1 MKIRTDFV
9 TNSSSSSFI
18 VCFARISDK
27 EKAQKTIDEYKLRTY
42 SAKEVQKEY
51 SHWGNYIGNDFAAVY
66 PDDVLKEYPNDNFIV
81 IWESKE
87 ALYDEEEDEYIYD
100 YSFYCDEIIDELL
113 ENDGFSN
120 IMTDEGEG
128 FDG

>member
-27 EKAQKTIDEYKLRTY
+27 EKAQNVIDRYNLRTY
-42 SAKEVQKEY
+42 SAKEVRKE
-51 SHWGNYIGNDFAAVY
+51 WGDYIGNDFAAVY
-66 PDDVLKEYPNDNFIV
+66 PDDVLKEYPNDDFIIIWDRNDAYYEESEDGFNTVYNYNFSCNDAI
-81 IWESKE
+81 E
-87 ALYDEEEDEYIYD
+87 
-100 YSFYCDEIIDELL
+100 ELL

>member
-27 EKAQKTIDEYKLRTY
+27 EKAQNVIDKYNLRTY
-42 SAKEVQKEY
+42 SAEEVRKE
-51 SHWGNYIGNDFAAVY
+51 WGDYIGNDFAAVY
-66 PDDVLKEYPNDNFIV
+66 PEDVLKEYPNDNFII
-81 IWESKE
+81 IWDSND
-87 ALYDEEEDEYIYD
+87 AQYDEEEDEYIYD
-100 YSFYCDEIIDELL
+100 YSFSCNDAIEELL

>member
-1 MKIRTDFV
+1 MKVRSDFV

-27 EKAQKTIDEYKLRTY
+27 EKARSVIDKYNLQTY
-42 SAKEVQKEY
+42 SVEEVRREY
-51 SHWGNYIGNDFAAVY
+51 SYWGNYIGNDFAAVY
-66 PDDVLKEYPNDNFIV
+66 PEDVLKEYPNDNFII
-81 IWESKE
+81 IWDSND
-87 ALYDEEEDEYIYD
+87 AWYDEEEDDYIYD
-100 YSFYCDEIIDELL
+100 YSFSCNEIIDELL

>member
-27 EKAQKTIDEYKLRTY
+27 EKAQKVIDEYNLQTY
-42 SAKEVQKEY
+42 SAEKVRQEY
-51 SHWGNYIGNDFAAVY
+51 SYWGDYIGNDFAAVY
-66 PDDVLKEYPNDNFIV
+66 PEDVLKEYPNDNFIV
-81 IWESKE
+81 IWDSND
-87 ALYDEEEDEYIYD
+87 AWYDEEEDDYIYD
-100 YSFYCDEIIDELL
+100 YSFSCNEVIDELL
-113 ENDGFSN
+113 ENNGFSN

>member
-27 EKAQKTIDEYKLRTY
+27 EKARKTIDEYNLQTY
-42 SAKEVQKEY
+42 SAKEVREEY
-51 SHWGNYIGNDFAAVY
+51 SYWGNYIGNDFAAVY

-81 IWESKE
+81 IWDSND
-87 ALYDEEEDEYIYD
+87 AWYDEEEDEYIY
-100 YSFYCDEIIDELL
+100 
-113 ENDGFSN
+113 N
-120 IMTDEGEG
+120 
-128 FDG
+128 

>member
-27 EKAQKTIDEYKLRTY
+27 EKAQSVIDKYNLQTY
-42 SAKEVQKEY
+42 SAEEVREGY
-51 SHWGNYIGNDFAAVY
+51 GYWGDYIGNDFAAVY
-66 PDDVLKEYPNDNFIV
+66 PDDVLKEYPNDNFII
-81 IWESKE
+81 IWDSND
-87 ALYDEEEDEYIYD
+87 AWYDEEEDEYIYN
-100 YSFYCDEIIDELL
+100 YSFSCNEIIEELL

-120 IMTDEGEG
+120 IMTDEGAG

>member
-18 VCFARISDK
+18 VCFARVSDK
-27 EKAQKTIDEYKLRTY
+27 EKAQSVIDKYNLKTY
-42 SAKEVQKEY
+42 SAKEVREEY
-51 SHWGNYIGNDFAAVY
+51 CYWDGYIGNNFAAVY

-81 IWESKE
+81 IWDSND
-87 ALYDEEEDEYIYD
+87 AWYDEEEDEYIYN
-100 YSFYCDEIIDELL
+100 YSFSCNEIIDELL

-120 IMTDEGEG
+120 VMTDEGEG

>member
-27 EKAQKTIDEYKLRTY
+27 EKARKTIDEYNLQTY
-42 SAKEVQKEY
+42 SAKEVREEY
-51 SHWGNYIGNDFAAVY
+51 SYWGNYIGNDFAAVY

-81 IWESKE
+81 IWDSND
-87 ALYDEEEDEYIYD
+87 AWYDEEEDEYIYN
-100 YSFYCDEIIDELL
+100 YSFSCNEVIDELL
-113 ENDGFSN
+113 KNDGFSN

>member
-18 VCFARISDK
+18 VCFARISDE
-27 EKAQKTIDEYKLRTY
+27 EKAQKIIDKHFLTTY
-42 SAKEVQKEY
+42 SASEVRENY
-51 SHWGNYIGNDFAAVY
+51 GFWGDYIGNDFAAVY
-66 PDDVLKEYPNDNFIV
+66 PEDILREYPNDNFI
-81 IWESKE
+81 ILWDSND
-87 ALYDEEEDEYIYD
+87 AWYDNETDDYIYN
-100 YSFYCDEIIDELL
+100 YSFDCDEIINDIL

>member
-18 VCFARISDK
+18 VCFARVSDK
-27 EKAQKTIDEYKLRTY
+27 EKAKKTIDKYNLQTY
-42 SAKEVQKEY
+42 SAKEVRDEY

-81 IWESKE
+81 IWDSND
-87 ALYDEEEDEYIYD
+87 AWYDEEEDDYIYD
-100 YSFYCDEIIDELL
+100 YSFSCNEVIDELL
-113 ENDGFSN
+113 ENNGFSN

>member
-18 VCFARISDK
+18 VCFARVSDK
-27 EKAQKTIDEYKLRTY
+27 EKAQSIIDEYNLQTY
-42 SAKEVQKEY
+42 SAKEVQEKY
-51 SHWGNYIGNDFAAVY
+51 GYWGTYIGNDFAGVY
-66 PDDVLKEYPNDNFIV
+66 PDDVVKEYPNDSFII
-81 IWESKE
+81 IWDSND
-87 ALYDEEEDEYIYD
+87 AWYDEEEGEYIYN
-100 YSFYCDEIIDELL
+100 YSFSCNEIIDELL
-113 ENDGFSN
+113 ENNGFSN

>member
-18 VCFARISDK
+18 VCFARVSDR
-27 EKAQKTIDEYKLRTY
+27 EKAQSVIDKYNLKTY
-42 SAKEVQKEY
+42 SAKEVRDEY
-51 SHWGNYIGNDFAAVY
+51 GWGDYIGNDFAAVY
-66 PDDVLKEYPNDNFIV
+66 PDDIVKEYPNDNFII
-81 IWESKE
+81 IWDSNH
-87 ALYDEEEDEYIYD
+87 AWYDEEEDDYIYN
-100 YSFYCDEIIDELL
+100 YSFSCNEIIDELL

-120 IMTDEGEG
+120 VMTDEGEG

>member
-18 VCFARISDK
+18 VCFARVSDR
-27 EKAQKTIDEYKLRTY
+27 EKAQSVIDKYNLQTY
-42 SAKEVQKEY
+42 SAEEVRKEY
-51 SHWGNYIGNDFAAVY
+51 GYWDDYIGNDFARVY
-66 PDDVLKEYPNDNFIV
+66 PGDVLKEYPNDSFII
-81 IWESKE
+81 IWDSND
-87 ALYDEEEDEYIYD
+87 AWYDEEEDEYIYD
-100 YSFYCDEIIDELL
+100 YSFSCNEVIDELL
-113 ENDGFSN
+113 KNDGFSD